1 MLSHTFHHLSLYYP
15 RDHHYHQFMAKE
27 VRDEKAQVKEHG
39 DQVTLKGTLT
49 SNLPLSSGF

>member
-49 SNLPLSSGF
+49 SNLPFFSGF